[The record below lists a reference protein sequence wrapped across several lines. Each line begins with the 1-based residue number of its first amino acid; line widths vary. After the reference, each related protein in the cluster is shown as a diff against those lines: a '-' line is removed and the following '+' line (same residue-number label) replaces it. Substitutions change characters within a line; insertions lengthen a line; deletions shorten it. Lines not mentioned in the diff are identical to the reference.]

1 MYMIGIEIKRYKSA
15 SNNGCMEKR
24 IKKVVTTT
32 IQNITIIKS
41 LSSAC
46 LINNKAYINSV
57 KLIPKSTIPVISKK
71 WGSRG

>member
-15 SNNGCMEKR
+15 SINGCMEKR

-32 IQNITIIKS
+32 IQKITTMKS
-41 LSSAC
+41 LNSVC
-46 LINNKAYINSV
+46 LINNKADINSV

-71 WGSRG
+71 